1 MSESWSPHPAPPHSQ
16 PPQRPC
22 SLVPAPHTQSA
33 TPETLLSAG
42 KRVPR
47 APFPTAPFPL
57 PGSAA
62 PSAPQGVSGLQRL
75 RLPAPDPGGV
85 RGDRPPC
92 KCLRLSA
99 WAERGDR
106 GVLAHPRKA
115 CRVPGGQLSGRAPWD
130 RSWGL
135 QRVSW
140 GEVGCPWHLRLQ
152 CTEEVLGRGPD
163 VGQVCRTSFIVH
175 GAAALCQGSLRPER
189 QVLYWFPPH
198 R

>member
-22 SLVPAPHTQSA
+22 PLVHTQSA

-99 WAERGDR
+99 WAEWGDR

-140 GEVGCPWHLRLQ
+140 GWGGLSVASQAPVHGGGPGPGAGRGAGVQDILYCPQCGCPLSRLTQ
-152 CTEEVLGRGPD
+152 
-163 VGQVCRTSFIVH
+163 
-175 GAAALCQGSLRPER
+175 A
-189 QVLYWFPPH
+189 
-198 R
+198 